1 MKSKVLKISLGIAL
15 VLGLLFMPIKT
26 LVQKQKISN
35 HHDKV
40 LNYIF
45 ELRLEHPYI
54 VYAQA
59 VLESNDFTSPIY
71 KANNNMFG
79 MKMPERRPTLAIGI
93 NRGHAVYRNWQ
104 ECLTD
109 YAIYQSSYKRGLT
122 EEEYLKSLNSYAS
135 DTSYIHKIRVLKNKL
150 QYDKE

>member
-1 MKSKVLKISLGIAL
+1 MKSKALKISLGVVIA
-15 VLGLLFMPIKT
+15 LGLLFIPIKT
-26 LVQKQKISN
+26 IIQKHKVSTQ
-35 HHDKV
+35 HDKV

-59 VLESNDFTSPIY
+59 ILESNDFTSHIY

-122 EEEYLKSLNSYAS
+122 EEEYLKSLNSYAK